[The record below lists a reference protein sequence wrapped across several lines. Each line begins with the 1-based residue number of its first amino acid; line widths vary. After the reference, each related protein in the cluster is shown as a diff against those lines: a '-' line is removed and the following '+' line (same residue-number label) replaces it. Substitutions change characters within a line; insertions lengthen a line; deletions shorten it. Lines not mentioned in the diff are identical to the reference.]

1 MAGPGRSRTRGRH
14 RLAWAPMAP
23 EPRMPDP
30 LSLLELRR
38 SVPSRHLAEPA
49 PDEVQ
54 LQQLFAAAV
63 RVPDHGKLMPF
74 RLIRL
79 QGEDKRIWGERLVEL
94 ALRKRPDMSP
104 AKLEKERHRY
114 SYAPLVVAVVV
125 RLQERGKVPEIE
137 QKLSAG
143 CVAHNLLLGAYA
155 LGFGAQW
162 LTGWAAY
169 DPDAALL
176 LGLAAN
182 EHVIGFVH
190 IGTAQD
196 GVPPREYP
204 RVEDVVSTWTA

>member
-1 MAGPGRSRTRGRH
+1 
-14 RLAWAPMAP
+14 
-23 EPRMPDP
+23 MPDP

-38 SVPSRHLAEPA
+38 SVPSRQLGEPA
-49 PDEVQ
+49 PDEAR

-63 RVPDHGKLMPF
+63 RVPDHGKLVPF

-104 AKLEKERHRY
+104 AKLEKERLRY
-114 SYAPLVVAVVV
+114 SYAPLVVAVVA
-125 RLQERGKVPEIE
+125 RLRERGKVPEIE

-169 DPDAALL
+169 DPDASRL
-176 LGLAAN
+176 LGLSAN

-196 GVPPREYP
+196 EVPDRDRPRLEE
-204 RVEDVVSTWTA
+204 VLSTWTA